1 MNNSKIIAPSILAA
15 DFSNLSQQIR
25 STELGGADWIHC
37 DVMDGKFVPN
47 LSFGPIVVKA
57 VRKITRLPI
66 DVHLMIKNPDSFLE
80 EFILAGANRI
90 TIHQEEVIHLDRTL
104 NRIRELGAKAG
115 VALNPST
122 SVETLKEVFDLVDL
136 VLIMSVNPGFGG
148 QVFIQNT
155 LNKIKELAEIRSKI
169 KKDFLIEV
177 DGGITTENINAIS
190 SAGCN
195 VFVIGNSIFSKDN
208 ITAATVEFKNSVV

>member
-1 MNNSKIIAPSILAA
+1 MSNIKIIAPSILAA

-25 STELGGADWIHC
+25 SVELGGADWIHC

-66 DVHLMIKNPDSFLE
+66 DVHLMIQNPDALLE
-80 EFILAGANRI
+80 KFIEAGANSV
-90 TIHQEEVIHLDRTL
+90 TVHQEEVIHLDRTL
-104 NRIRELGAKAG
+104 NRIKELGAKAG
-115 VALNPST
+115 VVINPST
-122 SVETLKEVFDLVDL
+122 PVGTLKEVLDIVDL

-148 QVFIQNT
+148 QKFIPNS
-155 LNKIKELAEIRSKI
+155 LNKVKELAEVRERIRNN
-169 KKDFLIEV
+169 FLIEV
-177 DGGITTENINAIS
+177 DGGIIIENIKDIS

-195 VFVIGNSIFSKDN
+195 AFVIGNSIFSKDN
-208 ITAATVEFKNSVV
+208 ITAATVEFKNSVS